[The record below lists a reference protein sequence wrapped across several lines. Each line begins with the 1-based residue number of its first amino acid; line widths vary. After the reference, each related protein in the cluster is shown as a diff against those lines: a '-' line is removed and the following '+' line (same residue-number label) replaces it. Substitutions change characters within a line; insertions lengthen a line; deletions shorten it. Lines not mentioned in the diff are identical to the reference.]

1 MSVPT
6 AIPLRYAVRPV
17 EPGVVGAAMQDIED
31 NELAKLARKDELA
44 FEEIVRRYYQDVYRI
59 CAYFTRDREEAWD
72 LAQDTFIRAHGAI
85 GTFRGEANVKTW
97 LLRIASNRAKDH
109 LKKRRLKTVPLEPWH
124 ADRVGQRDEN
134 PETLAHDEEL
144 GRAIQAGLEQLSPK
158 HRMAIT
164 LREFEGLSY
173 EEMAAVMKCRV
184 GTVMSRLFHA
194 RRYLRQ
200 YLEEHGYWEG
210 TSV

>member
-1 MSVPT
+1 MSVPM
-6 AIPLRYAVRPV
+6 AVSLRYAVQPV
-17 EPGVVGAAMQDIED
+17 GPEARGAVMQDIED
-31 NELAKLARKDELA
+31 HELAQLARKDELA
-44 FEEIVRRYYQDVYRI
+44 FEELVRRYYHDVYRI
-59 CAYFTRDREEAWD
+59 CVYFTRDREEAWD
-72 LAQDTFIRAHGAI
+72 LAQDTFVRAHKAI
-85 GTFRGEANVKTW
+85 GSFRGEASVKTW

-109 LKKRRLKTVPLEPWH
+109 LKRRRLRTVPLEPWH
-124 ADRVGQRDEN
+124 ADQAGSPDRD
-134 PETLAHDEEL
+134 PEALAHDEEL

-200 YLEEHGYWEG
+200 YLEENGYWEG
-210 TSV
+210 TAT